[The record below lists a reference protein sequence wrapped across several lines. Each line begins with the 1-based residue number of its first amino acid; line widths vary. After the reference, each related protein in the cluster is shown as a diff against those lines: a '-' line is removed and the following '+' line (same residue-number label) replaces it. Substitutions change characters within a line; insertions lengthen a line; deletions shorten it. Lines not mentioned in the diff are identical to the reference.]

1 MCAGVLFL
9 THTHTHT
16 HTHLLPLVQV
26 PLRIGVF
33 SLLGADAAFASRGN
47 RGTDASFVGY
57 NDTTDA
63 RQVHVYC
70 MLCALHSTSLLYAM
84 V

>member
-1 MCAGVLFL
+1 MGVLFL

-16 HTHLLPLVQV
+16 HTHNSSSPLPLPLDGIQV

-47 RGTDASFVGY
+47 RGIDASFVGY

-63 RQVHVYC
+63 RQVTHP
-70 MLCALHSTSLLYAM
+70 
-84 V
+84 